1 MNDWEMNA
9 LHTLAL
15 TRGKVETILCP
26 VYTWVGLESTGGE
39 KNRGLHGTGTL
50 LKQHNRYGMGTDQG
64 WHGGEMG
71 GGNRTDIGLGS
82 NV

>member
-26 VYTWVGLESTGGE
+26 VCTWVGLESTGGE
-39 KNRGLHGTGTL
+39 KTEGYMAQGHHSSNIMVMGWGQIRD
-50 LKQHNRYGMGTDQG
+50 GMGG
-64 WHGGEMG
+64 RWEGE
-71 GGNRTDIGLGS
+71 TKQI
-82 NV
+82 